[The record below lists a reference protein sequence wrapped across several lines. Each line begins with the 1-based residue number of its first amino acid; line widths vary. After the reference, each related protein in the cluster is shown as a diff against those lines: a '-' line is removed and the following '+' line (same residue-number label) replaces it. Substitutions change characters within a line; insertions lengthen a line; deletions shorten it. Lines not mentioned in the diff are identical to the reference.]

1 MERIIICTGN
11 GTLIKPYLKGQCKNL
26 ESMCSRYDN
35 VYHKKIF
42 MTGFPIEDDEIFLTR
57 WMSTSFLKENFPGY
71 SIVYDKPM
79 LYQFDSLDFRQGVEL
94 RENQINTMHKLENC
108 NHNEIYLNVPT
119 AIGKTF
125 MGTFYSVYLQTKAI
139 VMCKSVGILDQWEE
153 TIDTITVGGCQRIL
167 RLRGNK
173 DIADILDGKTN
184 CYNYDFFLFT
194 PSTMSAFTK
203 KYSWDE
209 FSSAMKE
216 TKASLTIIDEAHL
229 NIGATVRL
237 NASTNAY
244 RTLYLSADDRRGNYE
259 AKKAFDE
266 VFRNTIFIRMD
277 ADEMLQL
284 KHIIAVFVTFDSTP
298 SAGDLTQI
306 QGGSYNWSHLE
317 YSKYQF
323 RKGITQAKTIF
334 IINEILEATNDHPYY
349 KILILLQTIEQIEI
363 LASELQ
369 ELYKGKLTVGKYH
382 SKMKKEDKQATRRD
396 CDVIVSTYGSFS
408 AGLNVVNPEIQYV
421 ISTVPVDEV
430 TTNQAGGRC
439 RPIPGRYSW
448 LYMLYDIGF
457 AYCETKM
464 GKVASYLKSSKIK
477 DMFKRDLG
485 PVNTNKKVDDI
496 ENI

>member
-1 MERIIICTGN
+1 
-11 GTLIKPYLKGQCKNL
+11 
-26 ESMCSRYDN
+26 
-35 VYHKKIF
+35 
-42 MTGFPIEDDEIFLTR
+42 MTGFPIADDGIFLTKY
-57 WMSTSFLKENFPGY
+57 MSTSFLKENFPGY
-71 SIVYDKPM
+71 SIAHENPM
-79 LYQFDSLDFRQGVEL
+79 LYKFDSLDFNQGVEL

-153 TIDTITVGGCQRIL
+153 TIDTITVGGSQRIL
-167 RLRGNK
+167 RLKGNK
-173 DIADILDGKTN
+173 DIENILSGKTN

-194 PSTMSAFTK
+194 PSTMAAFTK
-203 KYSWDE
+203 KHSWEE
-209 FSSAMKE
+209 FSNAIKE

-266 VFRNTIFIRMD
+266 VFRNTVFIRMD
-277 ADEMLQL
+277 EDEMIQL
-284 KHIIAVFVTFDSTP
+284 KHIIAVFVVYDSDP
-298 SAGDLTQI
+298 NAGDLTQI
-306 QGGSYNWSHLE
+306 QGGSYNWSHLQ

-334 IINEILEATNDHPYY
+334 IINEILKATDNHPYY
-349 KILILLQTIEQIEI
+349 KILVLLQTIDQIET
-363 LASELQ
+363 LADELQ

-382 SKMKKEDKQATRRD
+382 SKMNKEGKQATLK

-408 AGLNVVNPEIQYV
+408 TGINVVDPEIQYV
-421 ISTVPVDEV
+421 ISTIPVDEV

-439 RPIPGRYSW
+439 RPIQGKYSW
-448 LYMLYDIGF
+448 LFMLYDIGF

-464 GKVASYLKSSKIK
+464 NRVAGYLKSSKIK

-485 PVNTNKKVDDI
+485 PVNTNKKVDDKI
-496 ENI
+496 ENF